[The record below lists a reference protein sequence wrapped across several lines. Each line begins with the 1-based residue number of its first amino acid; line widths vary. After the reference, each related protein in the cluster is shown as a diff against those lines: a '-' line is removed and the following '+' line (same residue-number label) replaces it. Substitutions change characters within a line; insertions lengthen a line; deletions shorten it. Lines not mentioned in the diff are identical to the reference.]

1 MKIGFSGFNV
11 NVELNYDKYGFYI
24 YEFGDLSNGC
34 DFVGEMYYVWDSGY
48 YRYEK

>member
-11 NVELNYDKYGFYI
+11 NVELNYKYGFYI